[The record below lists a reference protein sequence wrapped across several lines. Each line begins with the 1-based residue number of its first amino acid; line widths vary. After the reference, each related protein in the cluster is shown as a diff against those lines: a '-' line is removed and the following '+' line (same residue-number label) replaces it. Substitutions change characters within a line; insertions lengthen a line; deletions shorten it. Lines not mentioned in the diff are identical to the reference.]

1 MSLRKAFAAALQQV
15 RVGLGRSQR
24 EAALTID
31 QSHLSRL
38 ETAQR
43 SATVG
48 STAEI
53 SDALGIQPMSFLA
66 LVFAADERRPARQV
80 LLNALAEL
88 EELEL
93 ADALLPAEPEQSSST
108 MASRT
113 HKRWEAVQAQ
123 KRAGA
128 TQSETAALLGMSTSA
143 VGRLWHRTY
152 D

>member
-1 MSLRKAFAAALQQV
+1 MSLRKAFAASLQQL

-24 EAALTID
+24 DAALTID

-43 SATVG
+43 SATVE
-48 STAEI
+48 STVEI
-53 SDALGIQPMSFLA
+53 SDAL
-66 LVFAADERRPARQV
+66 LVFAADESCPARQV
-80 LLNALAEL
+80 LLSALAEL

-128 TQSETAALLGMSTSA
+128 TQSETAALLGISTSA

-152 D
+152 E

>member
-1 MSLRKAFAAALQQV
+1 MSLRKAFAASLQQL

-24 EAALTID
+24 DAALTID

-43 SATVG
+43 SATVE
-48 STAEI
+48 STVEI

-66 LVFAADERRPARQV
+66 LVFAADESCPARQV
-80 LLNALAEL
+80 LLSALAEL

-128 TQSETAALLGMSTSA
+128 TQSETAALLGISTSA

-152 D
+152 E

>member
-15 RVGLGRSQR
+15 RVGPGRSQR
-24 EAALTID
+24 EAALKVD

-48 STAEI
+48 SAAEI
-53 SDALGIQPMSFLA
+53 SDALGIQPISFLA
-66 LVFAADERRPARQV
+66 LVFAADERQTARQV

-88 EELEL
+88 EELDL
-93 ADALLPAEPEQSSST
+93 ADALLPAEPEQGAST
-108 MASRT
+108 MASKT

-128 TQSETAALLGMSTSA
+128 TQSQAATLLGISKSA
-143 VGRLWHRTY
+143 VGRLWYRTY